1 MVEEYCR
8 VVSILIRQPTARL
21 SNHPPDFFPKNLFSF
36 FPFFSFLLAYI
47 SCDRQIGP
55 LGLLNSKG
63 IYEAVRHGYEPR
75 NRQFEHAGAR
85 SPSRHNGVWIGARIS
100 A

>member
-1 MVEEYCR
+1 MCGIHIMVEEYCR

-55 LGLLNSKG
+55 LGLLNSIRVSMKQYG
-63 IYEAVRHGYEPR
+63 TVT
-75 NRQFEHAGAR
+75 
-85 SPSRHNGVWIGARIS
+85 SR
-100 A
+100 